1 MTIANITAKLTI
13 GNETREVEGFVVE
26 WGNATTVTLHAS
38 VTTTQGK
45 QSHIGS
51 LRFPRNPEDSY
62 NVKNCNSITYHGMRG
77 NGHAKRSKFRH
88 IGFL

>member
-1 MTIANITAKLTI
+1 MTIIDITAKLTI

-45 QSHIGS
+45 KPHVGS
-51 LRFPRNPEDSY
+51 LRFTRNETDCY
-62 NVKNCNSITYHGMRG
+62 NVKNCNAITYHGMRG
-77 NGHAKRSKFRH
+77 NGYAKRSQFRH
-88 IGFL
+88 IDFL